1 MPGLLCIVCT
11 KGRSWL
17 LVRGWGSPLQ
27 LLFCRFAICAY
38 SMFIQKSVW
47 YFCDNFFSYLMCC
60 LLVYFKIMQICHAPI
75 AYCHYNSIRTC
86 RTKIEVNQVNL
97 AYLTALFPESEIV
110 REQLTERRTRLKS
123 FATAS
128 SSNDSIL
135 VGASGDEEDHQQYH
149 SLLSVQVI
157 PTQKLQILFLL
168 MLVS

>member
-1 MPGLLCIVCT
+1 M
-11 KGRSWL
+11 
-17 LVRGWGSPLQ
+17 
-27 LLFCRFAICAY
+27 Y
-38 SMFIQKSVW
+38 S
-47 YFCDNFFSYLMCC
+47 
-60 LLVYFKIMQICHAPI
+60 
-75 AYCHYNSIRTC
+75 
-86 RTKIEVNQVNL
+86 TKIEVNQVNL

-123 FATAS
+123 FAATAAS

-135 VGASGDEEDHQQYH
+135 VGVVDEETHQQYH